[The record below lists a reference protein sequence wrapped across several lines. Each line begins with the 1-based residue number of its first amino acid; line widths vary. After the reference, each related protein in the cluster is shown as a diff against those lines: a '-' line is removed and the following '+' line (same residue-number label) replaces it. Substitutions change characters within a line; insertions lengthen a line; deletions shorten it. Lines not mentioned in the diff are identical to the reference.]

1 MTKRAMTDHTPSEE
15 TPVEHPPGEYAIVE
29 LFGHT
34 TLVGRISEVERF
46 GAKMLALEPLFRD
59 TLLPAIFH
67 GGAAIYRLTPCSAD
81 VAFARQPKE
90 AWQIPTAIRCILPP
104 LMLEAVASEDTPD
117 EDAEEDMGD
126 DDDRPF

>member
-1 MTKRAMTDHTPSEE
+1 MTKGAMTDNTPSEE

-29 LFGHT
+29 LMGHT

-104 LMLEAVASEDTPD
+104 LMLEAVASEDASD
-117 EDAEEDMGD
+117 EDAACDMGD
-126 DDDRPF
+126 DDDGPF